1 MKTYKGT
8 FIATPAIVMEKAP
21 KDNLLGLAYVV
32 RADQFGYDYQIVESI
47 SGDVT
52 HLEDR
57 KNCWIYPK
65 SYGITLG
72 STLKDYL
79 KLLDEYEDK
88 KVQLEAP
95 VPNDWVM
102 LNDGS
107 FLKKDYGKYRT
118 NLLIINDVP
127 ELNFIETSSKEFN
140 LDLIPD
146 LTFVKGDYFVT
157 KKGADAFRIKPDG
170 KHLLLC
176 DNWGGAFN
184 SYRGGNSPD
193 ADECLYQRRASS
205 NGGGSGNTFSIVE
218 EGFKRSISI
227 DDL

>member
-8 FIATPAIVMEKAP
+8 FVAIPAIVMGKGQ
-21 KDNLLGLAYVV
+21 KDNLLGLAYVIK
-32 RADQFGYDYQIVESI
+32 ADQFGHSYKIVESI
-47 SGDVT
+47 TGDV
-52 HLEDR
+52 LNLKDGE
-57 KNCWIYPK
+57 NCWIYPC
-65 SYGITLG
+65 SYGGSLG
-72 STLKDYL
+72 SELNKFLVMANKYQE
-79 KLLDEYEDK
+79 KE
-88 KVQLEAP
+88 VQLEVP
-95 VPNDWVM
+95 VPDDWVV

-127 ELNFIETSSKEFN
+127 ELNFVETSSKEFN
-140 LDLIPD
+140 LDLIPK
-146 LTFVKGDYFVT
+146 LTFIKGDYFVT
-157 KKGADAFRIKPDG
+157 KKGADAFRIKADG